1 MDDALCNDPFH
12 VLGKLGAAIAE
23 AHDPVEAFHAA
34 DVAAKHL
41 IGHRLFTIMAFHA
54 DAMEVERCYSSDP
67 MRYPPGGR
75 KQKRDTAWGSHVLE
89 DGSYFIGHDAAD
101 IRQHFDDHEV
111 ILGLGLGSVLNVPIK
126 CLGRTVGTMNLLHG
140 PGHYDDTHVDVA
152 RIIALSLIGPLQHRG
167 L

>member
-1 MDDALCNDPFH
+1 MDDTLNNDPCH
-12 VLGKLGAAIAE
+12 VLGILAAAIAE
-23 AHDPVEAFHAA
+23 AHDPVEAFRAA
-34 DVAAKHL
+34 DVAAQRL

-67 MRYPPGGR
+67 VRYPPGER
-75 KQKRDTAWGSHVLE
+75 KQKRDTAWGSRVLAAG
-89 DGSYFIGHDAAD
+89 DYFIGHDAAD

-126 CLGRTVGTMNLLHG
+126 CLGQTVGTMNLLHNA
-140 PGHYDDTHVDVA
+140 GHYDAAHVEVA
-152 RIIALSLIGPLQHRG
+152 RIIALNLIGPLQRRG